1 MTKIVFTE
9 SYEKRAKK
17 FLKTHPAL
25 KKQYTKT
32 IHLLALNPKHSSLR
46 LHKLHGRLADLYSVS
61 INISYRITLQFIIK
75 NNSFIPI
82 YIGKHDEVY

>member
-1 MTKIVFTE
+1 MTRIIFTE

-17 FLKTHPAL
+17 FLKIHPEL
-25 KKQYTKT
+25 RQQYAKT
-32 IHLLALNPKHSSLR
+32 IRLLALNPKHPSLR
-46 LHKLHGRLADLYSVS
+46 LHGLHGRLANLYSVS

-75 NNSFIPI
+75 NNAIIPI